1 MSYGKNVFQCKTLWV
16 YIHSQFMI
24 SLDNFSEYDVSVL
37 RVNTLLLCNLSSDY
51 VLEII
56 KYFLK
61 IQMSSI

>member
-1 MSYGKNVFQCKTLWV
+1 
-16 YIHSQFMI
+16 MI

-61 IQMSSI
+61 IQVSSI